1 MKAMVSGFTIF
12 FPTNE
17 ASFDQVLIFC
27 FFQDFAVSA
36 GTLENLIPG
45 QIGPLRMFHWALAGW
60 AWNGCYRFL
69 SHDLVLLLIKWGGW
83 LILWMGKTVILMGW
97 VNA

>member
-45 QIGPLRMFHWALAGW
+45 QEGPRGMFHWALAGW

-69 SHDLVLLLIKWGGW
+69 SHDLVLLLIQWGGM
-83 LILWMGKTVILMGW
+83 IDFME
-97 VNA
+97 

>member
-1 MKAMVSGFTIF
+1 MVTGATIRFPADKACSC
-12 FPTNE
+12 
-17 ASFDQVLIFC
+17 QVLIFF

-45 QIGPLRMFHWALAGW
+45 QEGPRGMFHWDLAGW
-60 AWNGCYRFL
+60 AWNGCCFL
-69 SHDLVLLLIKWGGW
+69 AHDLVLLLIKWGGW
-83 LILWMGKTVILMGW
+83 LILWMGKTVILIGW